1 MRHKAP
7 GGLVDEKI
15 NRRRSTCKTEGEAG
29 RGRVCHLPEPKVT
42 FPSARSQKTVLA
54 HRTHLCWQSLCSGIP
69 VCHAC
74 WKPSCI
80 HAELIQKK
88 VTGAFLP
95 RQAVTLRYLTVT
107 EKAAECHQSVCK
119 HSCPSPE
126 QEQGH
131 FSHSPTSSS
140 SGFLA
145 AVPSDKGRSGKARGP
160 ACLTLSQHARYPG
173 IPVPVFG
180 LSAHGEKPSP
190 LHTPFPSV
198 PHRAA
203 LPQGEQKAI
212 TDLMSRRCS
221 LLCALAV

>member
-7 GGLVDEKI
+7 GGLVDEI
-15 NRRRSTCKTEGEAG
+15 LNRRRSTCKTEGEAG

-80 HAELIQKK
+80 HPELIQKK

-107 EKAAECHQSVCK
+107 KKAAECHQSVCK
-119 HSCPSPE
+119 HSCPSCVPPPSRSRDTSVTVQLPAALASSQPCPQTRGGQGKPE
-126 QEQGH
+126 DLPAL
-131 FSHSPTSSS
+131 HSPNMLVILVSQSPC
-140 SGFLA
+140 SGSVLMEKSL
-145 AVPSDKGRSGKARGP
+145 PLSTLHSP
-160 ACLTLSQHARYPG
+160 LCLTEL
-173 IPVPVFG
+173 
-180 LSAHGEKPSP
+180 
-190 LHTPFPSV
+190 PF
-198 PHRAA
+198 HRENRK
-203 LPQGEQKAI
+203 Q
-212 TDLMSRRCS
+212 SRI
-221 LLCALAV
+221 